1 MPTERRLACTLGGS
15 GGGER
20 ASAGETGE
28 KCEMEYVV
36 MGDTAL
42 GDCMK

>member
-1 MPTERRLACTLGGS
+1 MPTESRLAWTLGGR
-15 GGGER
+15 GGEHV
-20 ASAGETGE
+20 SAGVTGE

-42 GDCMK
+42 GD